1 MKLKDMHESLDRE
14 LTDPE
19 YASLY
24 LNDALHDGSVE
35 EFLLALRNVVR
46 ANQGI
51 NQVASDTELGTESL
65 DRALS
70 ESGNP
75 QFVTLTKVLSTLG
88 LQFSIEPSST
98 RSLLP
103 EV

>member
-1 MKLKDMHESLDRE
+1 MKLKDMYESLDSD

-19 YASLY
+19 YAAFY

-51 NQVASDTELGTESL
+51 NTVIFETNLGKESL
-65 DRALS
+65 DKALS
-70 ESGNP
+70 ESTNP
-75 QFVTLTKVLSTLG
+75 QFLTINKVLSALG
-88 LQFSIEPSST
+88 LQFSIEKSS
-98 RSLLP
+98 
-103 EV
+103 